1 MNHLELR
8 FPVTG
13 STLPIDHGYAL
24 YGAISRLIPLVH
36 QMPALAIDS
45 IKGRPIGPGIL
56 ALSTPTTL
64 NLRLP
69 EESLPFLQALAE
81 RSLDIDGHLIQ
92 LAVPHVAS
100 LAPAHT
106 LHSPR
111 VTIKGHTNPTVFQ
124 DALRRQLDRLAV
136 DAEPIIGHRRIIR
149 ISNHQIVGFEVRLEN
164 LAEDS
169 SLILQEVGLGGRH
182 KMGCG
187 FFNPLPKPV
196 WPCQS

>member
-24 YGAISRLIPLVH
+24 YGAISRLLPLVH

-45 IKGRPIGPGIL
+45 IKGRPIGPGLL

-69 EESLPFLQALAE
+69 EESLPLLQPLAN
-81 RSLDIDGHLIQ
+81 RSLDLDGHLIE
-92 LAVPHVAS
+92 LAAPHVTC
-100 LAPAHT
+100 LEPAHT

-124 DALRRQLDRLAV
+124 DALRRQLDRLALH
-136 DAEPIIGHRRIIR
+136 AELIIGRRRIIR
-149 ISNHQIVGFEVRLEN
+149 ISNHRIVGFEVRLEN

-169 SLILQEVGLGGRH
+169 SLILQEVGLGGRR

-187 FFNPLPKPV
+187 FFSPLPKA
-196 WPCQS
+196 WA

>member
-36 QMPALAIDS
+36 QMSALAIDS

-56 ALSTPTTL
+56 ALAKPTTL

-69 EESLPFLQALAE
+69 EASLPLLQPLAN
-81 RSLDIDGHLIQ
+81 RSLDLDGHLIE
-92 LAVPHVAS
+92 LAAPHVTC
-100 LAPAHT
+100 LEPAQT

-124 DALRRQLDRLAV
+124 DALRRQLDQLALH
-136 DAEPIIGHRRIIR
+136 AELIIGRRRIMR
-149 ISNHQIVGFEVRLEN
+149 ISNHRIVGFEVRLEN

-169 SLILQEVGLGGRH
+169 SLILQEVGLGGRR

-187 FFNPLPKPV
+187 FFSPLPNPV
-196 WPCQS
+196 AP